1 MKVKVR
7 KLKVKEK
14 TKFVSIGSIKRKII
28 ISSIKDSEETMITTK
43 VEVQVVDDSNT
54 SSFAVKEAN
63 RKGQIQNSIATS
75 ATKWNRATDAD
86 VPEAFIQLKV
96 KRDKERKPIT
106 MQTLLGCGIFGSRKK
121 SGLLQEK
128 KAIISTT
135 FTGG

>member
-1 MKVKVR
+1 MHCLTMKVKVR
-7 KLKVKEK
+7 KLKVKQK

-75 ATKWNRATDAD
+75 ATK
-86 VPEAFIQLKV
+86 
-96 KRDKERKPIT
+96 
-106 MQTLLGCGIFGSRKK
+106 
-121 SGLLQEK
+121 
-128 KAIISTT
+128 
-135 FTGG
+135 

>member
-1 MKVKVR
+1 
-7 KLKVKEK
+7 
-14 TKFVSIGSIKRKII
+14 
-28 ISSIKDSEETMITTK
+28 MITTK